1 MSCIVVFLSLMA
13 ARKKSSGLDHVW
25 KVGAMILAVLVSI
38 VGHQGGELVYGEI
51 FDKAIEQFKK

>member
-1 MSCIVVFLSLMA
+1 MA